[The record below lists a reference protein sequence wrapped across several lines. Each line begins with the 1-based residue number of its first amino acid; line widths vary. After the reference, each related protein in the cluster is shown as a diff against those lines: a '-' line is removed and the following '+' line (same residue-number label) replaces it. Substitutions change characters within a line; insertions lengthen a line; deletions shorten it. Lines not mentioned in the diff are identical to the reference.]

1 MPSGDRRVDAEKRAT
16 LRRFAALGAATPL
29 AGLSAGEAEAK
40 TDGTDARDAILGYVN
55 ATPGAH
61 FSKLRDDLKLGT
73 GETQHHLRRL
83 LDEGHASDA
92 SVSPSDHRS
101 DGGALV
107 SRRDGDYRRFFVADR
122 FSTFEQVAL
131 GYLRRETPRGMLMTL
146 LRHPDATGSEIAS
159 ALDVSRA
166 TVSTYASQLDA
177 AGLLDRTDGYAV
189 SRPETVIT
197 LLVRYADS
205 FDAETRAFAADADS
219 LVRYDP

>member
-1 MPSGDRRVDAEKRAT
+1 MPSGDRGVDAEKRAT

-29 AGLSAGEAEAK
+29 ASLGTGEARAE
-40 TDGTDARDAILGYVN
+40 TDGNDARDAILGYVST
-55 ATPGAH
+55 TPGAH

-83 LDEGHASDA
+83 LEDGGPAS
-92 SVSPSDHRS
+92 SRRS
-101 DGGALV
+101 DGALV

-131 GYLRRETPRGMLMTL
+131 GYLRRETPRGMFLTL
-146 LRHPDATGSEIAS
+146 LRHPGATGSDIAS

-166 TVSTYASQLDA
+166 TVSTYASELDD

-189 SRPETVIT
+189 SRPETIIT

-205 FDAETRAFAADADS
+205 FDAETRSFAADADS